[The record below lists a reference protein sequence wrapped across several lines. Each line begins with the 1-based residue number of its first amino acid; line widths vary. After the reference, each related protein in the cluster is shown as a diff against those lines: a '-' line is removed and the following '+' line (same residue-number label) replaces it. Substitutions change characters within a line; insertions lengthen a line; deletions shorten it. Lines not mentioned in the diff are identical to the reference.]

1 MIDQAIRTGIV
12 IALEQQKGLLYGD
25 DTSLLI
31 GMAILG
37 IRGVPE
43 DHKLPEE
50 LHRFL
55 TEYFG
60 KLGWCVSENIGI
72 NGENQQII
80 LRLQK
85 ISTAHLYF

>member
-1 MIDQAIRTGIV
+1 MIDQATRTGIV
-12 IALEQQKGLLYGD
+12 KALEQQKGLLYGD
-25 DTSLLI
+25 NTSLLI

-37 IRGVPE
+37 IRGAPE

-60 KLGWCVSENIGI
+60 KFGWCVSESTGVN
-72 NGENQQII
+72 EESQQII

-85 ISTAHLYF
+85 ISTAQLYF